1 MNEPTELKK
10 VPYGNAGFKS
20 LRSDDY
26 AYIDKTQ
33 FIETLERSGS
43 RFPFIVRPR
52 RFGKTLFVET
62 LKAYYDKV
70 EAKNF
75 EKNFSGTY
83 IGSHPTAL
91 ANQFYVLKFTF
102 AGLQSSKAEE
112 EFQISVRNALV
123 RFFNVYPHPR
133 QNEILA
139 KDFPSAGALIESFF
153 AILGPDYQQKLYII
167 IDEYD
172 HLANAVLSQ
181 RLDDFKAITSIDGF
195 FKDFYT
201 KLKSAAED
209 DGPVARIFVTGVTSI
224 TLDSMTSGFSIATN
238 YTTRSAFAT
247 LFGFTEAE
255 LRQLIP
261 QIVDLAKYGR
271 TADEIVAR
279 MKAWYNGYRFSA
291 RRDES
296 VFNASMCLYYLGFIR
311 DENEE
316 PLNLLDPS
324 FAQDLQKI
332 SGILSL
338 GNRKFVRSIID
349 KALKN
354 EPIDF
359 SVGELQLLNLNQ
371 ADELDSNGILSAM
384 FYMGYLTFAPGD
396 RCRLVVP
403 NRAVGI
409 QFFEYYLQNILRL
422 SGAAG
427 KYVAKDMI
435 AAYQA
440 LEKGNPEPLLRVPS
454 ERFAAQSD
462 PTAGLHLSESDFQTL
477 IQASLNF
484 DNDVSVI
491 REAQAIGPQGG
502 RIDLLILPAE
512 KSPVKHSYLIEFKH
526 LTKKAVQSNK
536 TLPQHA
542 LREAIEQTR
551 RYAQCENIRRIP
563 SLKCVAAVYVGTQLE
578 EFAVEGGATKN

>member
-1 MNEPTELKK
+1 MEEPAELKK

-112 EFQISVRNALV
+112 EFLISVRNALI

-133 QNEILA
+133 QSEILD

-172 HLANAVLSQ
+172 HLANAVLS
-181 RLDDFKAITSIDGF
+181 RKLDDFKALTSIDGF

-261 QIVDLAKYGR
+261 QIVDLTKYDR
-271 TADEIVAR
+271 TVDEIVAR

-291 RRDES
+291 RGDES

-338 GNRKFVRSIID
+338 GDREFVRSIID

-371 ADELDSNGILSAM
+371 ADKLDSDGILSAM

-396 RCRLVVP
+396 RCQLVVP

-491 REAQAIGPQGG
+491 REAQAIGSQGG
-502 RIDLLILPAE
+502 RIDLLVLPSE

-542 LREAIEQTR
+542 LQEAIDQTR
-551 RYAQCENIRRIP
+551 RYAQCENIRNIP
-563 SLKCVAAVYVGTQLE
+563 SLKCVAAIYVGTKLE
-578 EFAVEGGATKN
+578 KFAVEDAAV

>member
-1 MNEPTELKK
+1 MNEPAELKK

-33 FIETLERSGS
+33 FIETLEKSGS

-70 EAKNF
+70 EARNF

-102 AGLQSSKAEE
+102 AGLQSRKAEE
-112 EFQISVRNALV
+112 EFLISVRNSLV
-123 RFFNVYPHPR
+123 RFFNVYPHP
-133 QNEILA
+133 QQSDILD
-139 KDFPSAGALIESFF
+139 KDYPSAGALIESFF

-172 HLANAVLSQ
+172 HLANAVLSLK
-181 RLDDFKAITSIDGF
+181 LDDFKSITSIDGF

-261 QIVDLAKYGR
+261 QIVDLTKYGR
-271 TADEIVAR
+271 TVDEIVAR

-291 RRDES
+291 RGDES
-296 VFNASMCLYYLGFIR
+296 VFNSSMCLYYLGFIR

-338 GNRKFVRSIID
+338 GDREFVRSIID

-371 ADELDSNGILSAM
+371 ADELDSDGILSAM
-384 FYMGYLTFAPGD
+384 FYMGYLTFAPGN
-396 RCRLVVP
+396 RCQLVVP

-435 AAYQA
+435 TAYQA
-440 LEKGNPEPLLRVPS
+440 LEEGNPEPLLRVPS
-454 ERFAAQSD
+454 DRFAAQSD
-462 PTAGLHLSESDFQTL
+462 PMTGLHLSESDFQTL

-484 DNDVSVI
+484 DNDVRVI

-502 RIDLLILPAE
+502 RIDLLIVPTE
-512 KSPVKHSYLIEFKH
+512 NSPVRHSYLIEFKH
-526 LTKKAVQSNK
+526 LTKKAVQTNK
-536 TLPQHA
+536 TLSQHA
-542 LREAIEQTR
+542 LQAALKQAR
-551 RYAQCENIRRIP
+551 RYAQCKNIRNIP
-563 SLKCVAAVYVGTQLE
+563 SLKCVAAVYVGTKLE
-578 EFAVEGGATKN
+578 DLAVEDASM

>member
-1 MNEPTELKK
+1 MNEPAELKK

-33 FIETLERSGS
+33 FIETMEQSGS

-52 RFGKTLFVET
+52 RFGKTLFAET

-112 EFQISVRNALV
+112 EFLISVRNALV
-123 RFFNVYPHPR
+123 RFFNVYPHPL
-133 QNEILA
+133 QSDILN
-139 KDFPSAGALIESFF
+139 KDYPSAGALIESFF

-172 HLANAVLSQ
+172 HLANAVLS
-181 RLDDFKAITSIDGF
+181 RKLDDFKAITSIDGF

-261 QIVDLAKYGR
+261 QIVDLTKYGR
-271 TADEIVAR
+271 TVDEIVAR

-291 RRDES
+291 RGDES
-296 VFNASMCLYYLGFIR
+296 VFNSSMCLYYLGFIR

-338 GNRKFVRSIID
+338 GDREFVRSIID

-371 ADELDSNGILSAM
+371 ADELDSDGILSAM
-384 FYMGYLTFAPGD
+384 FYMGYLTFSPGN
-396 RCRLVVP
+396 RCQLVVP

-435 AAYQA
+435 TAYQA
-440 LEKGNPEPLLRVPS
+440 LEEGNPEPLLRVPS
-454 ERFAAQSD
+454 DRFATQSD

-484 DNDVSVI
+484 DNDVRVI

-502 RIDLLILPAE
+502 RIDLLVLPT
-512 KSPVKHSYLIEFKH
+512 KNSPVKHSYLIEFKH
-526 LTKKAVQSNK
+526 LTKKAVQANQ
-536 TLPQHA
+536 TLSQHVLQVA
-542 LREAIEQTR
+542 LEQAR
-551 RYAQCENIRRIP
+551 RYAQCENIRNIP
-563 SLKCVAAVYVGTQLE
+563 SLKCVAAVYVGTKLE
-578 EFAVEGGATKN
+578 GLAIENASI